1 MISDRHSL
9 PLAVKYMYN
18 QNLNDELSTGYA
30 YFYGQPAMQNLA
42 QAAYGYNPAAAAM
55 SVPTTA
61 TQFQQKAAYGS
72 SYGNYDAI
80 GQPGGAGKD
89 FASSY
94 SATNAVAAAA
104 AAAAKKPGS
113 SSGTGQGELR
123 WAFKSLVPNATRF
136 FRVIVTGVQFRKLS

>member
-1 MISDRHSL
+1 
-9 PLAVKYMYN
+9 
-18 QNLNDELSTGYA
+18 
-30 YFYGQPAMQNLA
+30 MQNLA

-113 SSGTGQGELR
+113 NSGTG
-123 WAFKSLVPNATRF
+123 
-136 FRVIVTGVQFRKLS
+136 TGQSHSHFLLTPFGNEFH